1 MKSVTTAPRRRPIVS
16 LFSYGTLR
24 DTAVQCA
31 LFGRGVD
38 GAPDAL
44 VGFTLGSVTILDP
57 VAIERSGK
65 AVHTIVDPSA
75 DPADRVPGVVLSLS
89 EAELA
94 IADAYE
100 DEAYKRVT
108 TRLASGREA
117 FVYVRA

>member
-1 MKSVTTAPRRRPIVS
+1 MQR
-16 LFSYGTLR
+16 
-24 DTAVQCA
+24 A
-31 LFGRGVD
+31 LFGRRID

-44 VGFTLGSVTILDP
+44 VGFTIGTVTILDP

-65 AVHTIVDPSA
+65 AVHAIVDPSA
-75 DPADRVPGVVLSLS
+75 DPAERVPGVVLSLS

-100 DEAYKRVT
+100 DASYKRVS

>member
-1 MKSVTTAPRRRPIVS
+1 M
-16 LFSYGTLR
+16 
-24 DTAVQCA
+24 QHA
-31 LFGRGVD
+31 LFGRQVD

-44 VGFTLGSVTILDP
+44 VGFILGTVTILDP

-65 AVHTIVDPSA
+65 AVHAIVDPSA

-89 EAELA
+89 EAELG

-100 DEAYKRVT
+100 DEAYKRVS